1 MLQTPE
7 SRTLEDAVQLALATA
22 REQGA
27 SQAEAGASLDTG
39 LSLTVRLG
47 DVETLEHQ
55 RDRGLGITVYFGQR
69 KGTASTADF
78 SPATIRETVAKAC
91 SIARHTA
98 EDDCAGLAAAEL
110 MAQTAPD
117 LDLDH
122 PWPLT
127 PEQAIDLALRCE
139 TAARGFD
146 PRIHNS
152 EGATV
157 NTHRGWRVYGN
168 SHGILAG
175 YPASSHSLS
184 CSVLA
189 EQNGSMQRD
198 YWYSTARDP
207 AALETP
213 EAVGEQAARRT
224 VARLGA
230 RRLTTRRAP
239 VLFAPDMAK
248 SLLGHFLGAIRG
260 GAQYREAS
268 FLLGAAGS
276 QVLPDFIQLQERP
289 HLKKAAGSA
298 PFDHEGVATQDRDW
312 VRAGVLSGY
321 VLDSYSARKLGLQTT
336 GNAGGVH
343 NLILVP
349 GPDDQAA
356 LCQRMGAGLLVTD
369 LMGQGVNGVTG
380 DYSRGASGFWV
391 ENGAPAFPVEEITIA
406 GNLRDML
413 RGIVAVGNDVDTRG
427 NIRTGSILLEE
438 MTIAG
443 E

>member
-1 MLQTPE
+1 SLPMLQTPE
-7 SRTLEDAVQLALATA
+7 SRTLKDAVQLALATA

-168 SHGILAG
+168 SHGFLGG

-276 QVLPDFIQLQERP
+276 
-289 HLKKAAGSA
+289 
-298 PFDHEGVATQDRDW
+298 
-312 VRAGVLSGY
+312 
-321 VLDSYSARKLGLQTT
+321 
-336 GNAGGVH
+336 
-343 NLILVP
+343 
-349 GPDDQAA
+349 
-356 LCQRMGAGLLVTD
+356 
-369 LMGQGVNGVTG
+369 
-380 DYSRGASGFWV
+380 
-391 ENGAPAFPVEEITIA
+391 
-406 GNLRDML
+406 
-413 RGIVAVGNDVDTRG
+413 
-427 NIRTGSILLEE
+427 
-438 MTIAG
+438 
-443 E
+443 